1 MGDEALQ
8 PRQIDNPGAV
18 PLISRRRPDLAVYD
32 DLMKV
37 REVLRRLRRDGWYE
51 VRHRGS
57 HRVMRHPTKR
67 GIVVVA
73 GNLGADMKAGTL
85 GHVLKQAG
93 LNEDETESGD
103 AAD

>member
-1 MGDEALQ
+1 M
-8 PRQIDNPGAV
+8 
-18 PLISRRRPDLAVYD
+18 AVYD

-51 VRHRGS
+51 VRRRGS

-85 GHVLKQAG
+85 GHVLKHAA